1 MVWSLHFLSVDKSE
15 EGPSPPQAA
24 RRRAR
29 APWPCAPAAC
39 PCVRGAALHSWTED
53 YVSADAA

>member
-29 APWPCAPAAC
+29 APWPVA
-39 PCVRGAALHSWTED
+39 VRARGVPVRARRRPSQLA
-53 YVSADAA
+53 